1 MASLKERLIN
11 RSNSYQ
17 NTETQK
23 ETERQL
29 VVLEVSTQVW
39 NELLGVFE
47 NLTDQELCGMVIIS
61 LRIDSV
67 TELSYTVTSEQ
78 SGMVHKIAI
87 PHTCTVD
94 DLKDALSEAFNL
106 AKSDNIDTRL
116 CGYTWQFI
124 YAPPSVE
131 EESTAMEMSP
141 HFPVAD
147 NDFLQKL
154 NELKERYEG
163 VDKIAIGI
171 VNAVGYDDL
180 EELKKQLKKV
190 NADTKR
196 EEKSE
201 REKLSNA
208 IGAYNAKRSGDLE
221 VLLQEVIALAES
233 VAK

>member
-11 RSNSYQ
+11 RTNSYL

-47 NLTDQELCGMVIIS
+47 NLTDQELCGTVIIS
-61 LRIDSV
+61 LRIESAA
-67 TELSYTVTSEQ
+67 ELSYTVTTEQ

-94 DLKDALSEAFNL
+94 DLKDALNEAFNL
-106 AKSDNIDTRL
+106 AKADNIDTRL
-116 CGYTWQFI
+116 VGYSWQFI
-124 YAPPSVE
+124 YAPPTE
-131 EESTAMEMSP
+131 EEEVTTMETSP
-141 HFPVAD
+141 NFSVTD
-147 NDFLQKL
+147 GDFLQKL
-154 NELKERYEG
+154 NDLKERYQG
-163 VDKIAIGI
+163 IDKIAMGI

-196 EEKSE
+196 DEKSE

-221 VLLQEVIALAES
+221 AILQEVFALAES